1 MAVNT
6 AQTMPAATRTLF
18 EDEVKMKW
26 HDGNLLRGNHR
37 AGPDSAHRAKAAD
50 DTGFP
55 GRGSSRDECFPAS
68 GSRFRSDAGSQLGCQ
83 PDGVGATVRTESVV
97 ATGVEPSASG
107 TAEVAHPVIE
117 VTSLHKAY
125 GATVAVEDVSF
136 GVGEGEIFGI
146 LGPNGA
152 GKTTT
157 VECMSGLRAPD
168 GGTIGVL
175 GLDPQR
181 DRHAIR
187 ELVGVQL
194 QEGSMPPKLT
204 VRELVD
210 LFASF
215 YTDPADAR
223 ELIELLGLTAKRDDY
238 YKRLSGGQKQRL
250 SIALALIGNPKV
262 AILDELTTGL
272 DPQARRETWSLIEG
286 VRDRGVT
293 IVLVTH
299 FMDEAER
306 LCDRVALIDSGRVI
320 AIDTPARLAERE
332 GGGNHMRF
340 HPSRPFDDALL
351 TALPEVDRL
360 EHQGDR
366 IVVSGNGDLLNAVIS
381 ALATAG
387 SEAKDVQLESATL
400 EDAFVRLT
408 GHPSGTAE
416 EDGKR

>member
-1 MAVNT
+1 MAT
-6 AQTMPAATRTLF
+6 I
-18 EDEVKMKW
+18 
-26 HDGNLLRGNHR
+26 
-37 AGPDSAHRAKAAD
+37 AHAD
-50 DTGFP
+50 
-55 GRGSSRDECFPAS
+55 R
-68 GSRFRSDAGSQLGCQ
+68 L
-83 PDGVGATVRTESVV
+83 VV
-97 ATGVEPSASG
+97 ADADPCCSR
-107 TAEVAHPVIE
+107 TAELAHPVIE
-117 VTSLHKAY
+117 VTNLHKAY

-136 GVGEGEIFGI
+136 GVGEGEIFGV

-157 VECMSGLRAPD
+157 VECLSGLRVPD
-168 GGTIGVL
+168 GGTISVL
-175 GLDPQR
+175 GRDPQR
-181 DRHAIR
+181 DRHALR

-204 VRELVD
+204 VGELVD

-215 YTDPADAR
+215 YASPADAS
-223 ELIELLGLTAKRDDY
+223 ELLDLLGLTAKRDDY
-238 YKRLSGGQKQRL
+238 YKRLSGGQKQRV

-272 DPQARRETWSLIEG
+272 DPQARRETWGLIES

-306 LCDRVALIDSGRVI
+306 LCNRVALIDSGRVI
-320 AIDTPARLAERE
+320 AMDTPVRLAERE

-340 HPSRPFDDALL
+340 HPSRPFNDALL
-351 TALPEVDRL
+351 TGLPEVDRL

-366 IVVSGNGDLLNAVIS
+366 VVVSGTGDLLGAVIS
-381 ALATAG
+381 ALATADT
-387 SEAKDVQLESATL
+387 EAKDVQLENATL

-408 GHPSGTAE
+408 GRSSQTSE
-416 EDGKR
+416 QDGGR